1 MAGTARLGLNT
12 LLYDGRQRSVRVR
25 EPIRR
30 IELIVDLRL
39 RVGARTALQP
49 FRCCFSR
56 ARWRSRVGYRIC
68 PDQVGTR
75 LLSMDRRNQQQ
86 SRKCTPECSH
96 KTSRT
101 IYQLL
106 QAIAIWA
113 FYSPGNGC
121 ILQVRFG
128 AGFPAPKYG
137 YFRLTR
143 IVTVTVTAITAETLI
158 KKIIIV
164 SPFRPDR
171 NSPGLLQTG
180 RGSVPGPLGRSQSPT
195 PLRSETSEI

>member
-1 MAGTARLGLNT
+1 M
-12 LLYDGRQRSVRVR
+12 
-25 EPIRR
+25 
-30 IELIVDLRL
+30 
-39 RVGARTALQP
+39 
-49 FRCCFSR
+49 
-56 ARWRSRVGYRIC
+56 
-68 PDQVGTR
+68 
-75 LLSMDRRNQQQ
+75 
-86 SRKCTPECSH
+86 
-96 KTSRT
+96 
-101 IYQLL
+101 L

-113 FYSPGNGC
+113 FYSLGNRC

-171 NSPGLLQTG
+171 NFPGLLQTG
-180 RGSVPGPLGRSQSPT
+180 RGSHGTDPQIGSSGTPRTVPIADST
-195 PLRSETSEI
+195 PFGNLRNIGGVSLYFSLEWYLY